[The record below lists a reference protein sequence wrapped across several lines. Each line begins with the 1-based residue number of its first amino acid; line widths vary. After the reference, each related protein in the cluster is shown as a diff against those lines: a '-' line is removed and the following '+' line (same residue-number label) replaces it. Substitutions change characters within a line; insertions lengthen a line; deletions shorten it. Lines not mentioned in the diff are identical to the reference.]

1 MSNRTT
7 FLLIALACTLALPT
21 ARGQDVA
28 TPEDRGPGIRF
39 GRPAPLAK
47 TDGAIRIASYNVLNL
62 FDQDDDPTLEGQYD
76 DLPMATSRDRCES
89 VAKIIRSIDA
99 DVLCLQEVES
109 ESALRWFRDE
119 FLADMGYEHVASKD
133 VGYYR
138 GVEQSVLSRH
148 PITAVTTWPDEGLA
162 DMEARKRGDGWARD
176 GEAPT
181 KFQRSPLMVD
191 VEIPAGRGEPPYEL
205 TVVVVH
211 HKSGRFRRQRESEA
225 LQLVQLLADRLE
237 EEPDL
242 NLVIATTARSR
253 DMTKRVLTPRRA
265 AEEIRTAHQ
274 SSGARTGVLFGKEAK
289 GLSNE
294 DVALADAIL
303 NAPLN
308 PGFSSLNLAQAVF
321 LVSYEWRLGGI
332 DVPDED
338 MTMPKTTRPANHE
351 ELVFL
356 FEHLE
361 RELDACGFLKP
372 PERVPVMVRNLRNL
386 FQLYGA
392 TRWQTLRFLRLPA
405 ALPYFLGGLRI
416 AGGLSLIGAIVAE
429 FTGANLGIGTII
441 VNAGYRQDAVMLF
454 SAIIV
459 TSLVTIAMYYAVIL
473 LEKFALRWPGA
484 NVES

>member
-242 NLVIATTARSR
+242 NLVIAGDFNASPFDKSVGVYKDSGYVNAYKHRWKQDGDTRALFRTHESDRAIDFIMMHPNADSEVVPRTFQVVGSLHPGDAYDWRR
-253 DMTKRVLTPRRA
+253 DEPPSGYAADHYPLVIDLRPREVD
-265 AEEIRTAHQ
+265 AED
-274 SSGARTGVLFGKEAK
+274 SSG
-289 GLSNE
+289 
-294 DVALADAIL
+294 
-303 NAPLN
+303 
-308 PGFSSLNLAQAVF
+308 
-321 LVSYEWRLGGI
+321 
-332 DVPDED
+332 
-338 MTMPKTTRPANHE
+338 
-351 ELVFL
+351 
-356 FEHLE
+356 
-361 RELDACGFLKP
+361 
-372 PERVPVMVRNLRNL
+372 
-386 FQLYGA
+386 
-392 TRWQTLRFLRLPA
+392 
-405 ALPYFLGGLRI
+405 
-416 AGGLSLIGAIVAE
+416 
-429 FTGANLGIGTII
+429 
-441 VNAGYRQDAVMLF
+441 
-454 SAIIV
+454 
-459 TSLVTIAMYYAVIL
+459 
-473 LEKFALRWPGA
+473 
-484 NVES
+484 